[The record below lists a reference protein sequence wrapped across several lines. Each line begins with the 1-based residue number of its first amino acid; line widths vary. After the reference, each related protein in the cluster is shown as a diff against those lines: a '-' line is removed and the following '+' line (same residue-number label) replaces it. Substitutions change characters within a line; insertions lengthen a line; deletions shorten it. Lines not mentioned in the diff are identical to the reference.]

1 MDLCIRVFWAS
12 LLSAARSWILF
23 LETFHLWL
31 ICIFKPNEPWLL
43 HIGKFNHFLQL
54 LSVCSKWP
62 PVLNLH
68 RDIVSSC
75 PASLLTLISLELCEM
90 FPAGI
95 QRQPISLFH
104 CVARNMNVQLRW
116 SVFSK
121 QLVNNFYC
129 QLYGCSWDPETNHPP
144 KTREKRVKWWH
155 EWLVSGWFLTLPGG
169 KLTAVTEG
177 RKERFPSQ
185 MDLLPWML
193 GHWRPQ
199 IKQKMLHLCSVA
211 QHYSVTL
218 WLFSITLNEDK
229 NSMCSFII

>member
-1 MDLCIRVFWAS
+1 MSPDVC
-12 LLSAARSWILF
+12 
-23 LETFHLWL
+23 
-31 ICIFKPNEPWLL
+31 
-43 HIGKFNHFLQL
+43 HIGNFNHFLQL

-68 RDIVSSC
+68 RDIASSC
-75 PASLLTLISLELCEM
+75 PASLLLLISLELCEM

-104 CVARNMNVQLRW
+104 CVAWNMNVQLRW

-121 QLVNNFYC
+121 RLVNNFYC
-129 QLYGCSWDPETNHPP
+129 QLCGCSWDPGANHPP
-144 KTREKRVKWWH
+144 KTRGKKWSDDM
-155 EWLVSGWFLTLPGG
+155 SGLFLAGFLTLPGG

-193 GHWRPQ
+193 GHWRRQ
-199 IKQKMLHLCSVA
+199 IKQKMLHLCSIA
-211 QHYSVTL
+211 QHYSVTI
-218 WLFSITLNEDK
+218 WLFSITLNDDR
-229 NSMCSFII
+229 NSVCSFIIQMAFSQDNNI